1 MVGCEGRCRSACTTR
16 VDTQLLW
23 HDKLTVHCAGPADGV
38 EDPCQHS
45 MRGVWY
51 SHIAARPGV
60 LHTCGVL
67 GLWRRCTAACSS

>member
-16 VDTQLLW
+16 VETQLLW

-45 MRGVWY
+45 MRGVCGT
-51 SHIAARPGV
+51 HI
-60 LHTCGVL
+60 
-67 GLWRRCTAACSS
+67 